1 MALSWRDWRKRNS
14 DPTDPVMAV
23 TESDQDIN
31 LAIGRARST
40 LDVFFRQLAKQ
51 KPNQEGFLVK
61 VRFSRGADVEH
72 IWLADLD
79 ITDRQMR
86 GVIASEPHLPGLSLM
101 KNVSFTRDQITDWMY
116 IEDKCL
122 VGGFTTRALRA
133 RMSPDELD
141 ALNANLPYRI
151 EDYQA

>member
-1 MALSWRDWRKRNS
+1 MALSWRGWRKRNS

-40 LDVFFRQLAKQ
+40 LDVFFKQLANQ

-61 VRFSRGADVEH
+61 VRFSHGADVEH
-72 IWLADLD
+72 IWLADLA
-79 ITDRQMR
+79 ITNRQMH
-86 GVIASEPHLPGLSLM
+86 GVIASEPRLPGLSFM
-101 KNVSFTRDQITDWMY
+101 KSVSFKKDQITDWMY

-122 VGGFTTRALRA
+122 VGGFTTRVLRA

-151 EDYQA
+151 EDYQG